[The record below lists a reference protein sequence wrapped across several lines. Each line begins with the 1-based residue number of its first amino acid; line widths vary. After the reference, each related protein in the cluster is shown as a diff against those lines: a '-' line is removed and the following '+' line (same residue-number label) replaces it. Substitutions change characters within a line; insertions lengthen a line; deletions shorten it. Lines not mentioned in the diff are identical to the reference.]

1 MQGILAK
8 ELSFFFLNRI
18 CNCLY
23 VHHLSL
29 WLLVGPTDP
38 VLSCTVICL
47 YSVHFNFSCTYK
59 GFIPCGFIILVVIHK
74 TAPKCLWQC
83 RGICCECKTFVMCD
97 FWGGDFF
104 NIGCPFR
111 IVQPLE
117 STEHGNVK
125 MCSVMIEDRNF
136 GNAPTQQP
144 SPGLVSSAKTWARL
158 RPETFCIDG
167 QTIWLSCCFSV
178 KREVYECVCLF
189 HV

>member
-1 MQGILAK
+1 MIFEEA
-8 ELSFFFLNRI
+8 I
-18 CNCLY
+18 
-23 VHHLSL
+23 
-29 WLLVGPTDP
+29 
-38 VLSCTVICL
+38 
-47 YSVHFNFSCTYK
+47 
-59 GFIPCGFIILVVIHK
+59 
-74 TAPKCLWQC
+74 
-83 RGICCECKTFVMCD
+83 
-97 FWGGDFF
+97 FF

-111 IVQPLE
+111 IVQPLD

-144 SPGLVSSAKTWARL
+144 SPGLVSSAKTWARHL
-158 RPETFCIDG
+158 PETFCIDG